1 MTMEAINRISDHIA
15 QLSISWKKF
24 EEFLLCAK
32 CLNTEFLPA
41 STFHFRTEYG
51 NLLFFLSGFSSQT
64 LTIHRI
70 AGEERGSS
78 FYSTL
83 PLPPTHEHW
92 DIYLQLCMWDD
103 YHVFLIAT
111 LVFTRLLLDEIYHL
125 IELPFEWL
133 IDDAMF
139 VCLFDEL
146 ILGFCYSDLTLKT
159 GGFELAST
167 ITLVLQ
173 ANWLTKCACHS
184 RKFLYSAQL
193 QENMDQK
200 KLRIWLFYTQLK
212 LRSSGQALVTP
223 TLQILE
229 LTFWLSTQVLFSSTI
244 MKLLKRNLLSS
255 FN

>member
-1 MTMEAINRISDHIA
+1 MSEYRVFAGQYFPFLNWIRKFTFFSIRIFFTDTDDSQDSRGREGIIFLFHSTTSTHSRTLRHLFATLYVRWLSRIFNRNA
-15 QLSISWKKF
+15 CF
-24 EEFLLCAK
+24 
-32 CLNTEFLPA
+32 
-41 STFHFRTEYG
+41 Y
-51 NLLFFLSGFSSQT
+51 QT
-64 LTIHRI
+64 ATRWD
-70 AGEERGSS
+70 
-78 FYSTL
+78 
-83 PLPPTHEHW
+83 LPPYRITIW
-92 DIYLQLCMWDD
+92 
-103 YHVFLIAT
+103 V
-111 LVFTRLLLDEIYHL
+111 
-125 IELPFEWL
+125 
-133 IDDAMF
+133 IDWWCNF

-229 LTFWLSTQVLFSSTI
+229 LTFWISTQVLFSSTI
-244 MKLLKRNLLSS
+244 MKLLKRNLLLS